1 MAIAAHASPTCP
13 DEQATAQL
21 PSPEQIK
28 NICEKL
34 KDDVRTPGKFR
45 LDVYEAKLSAYLG
58 AMCHRNAAEGW
69 VRDKRVRDAG
79 PWVGTYRDGKW
90 SGRGFGTHAP
100 VLIWSSKEMHA
111 WLSRRERG

>member
-1 MAIAAHASPTCP
+1 MTARSRARTALVTAVASTHVLIAVAAHASPTCP

-21 PSPEQIK
+21 PSPEQVK

-58 AMCHRNAAEGW
+58 AMCHRNAAE
-69 VRDKRVRDAG
+69 VRSQAVR
-79 PWVGTYRDGKW
+79 
-90 SGRGFGTHAP
+90 
-100 VLIWSSKEMHA
+100 
-111 WLSRRERG
+111 